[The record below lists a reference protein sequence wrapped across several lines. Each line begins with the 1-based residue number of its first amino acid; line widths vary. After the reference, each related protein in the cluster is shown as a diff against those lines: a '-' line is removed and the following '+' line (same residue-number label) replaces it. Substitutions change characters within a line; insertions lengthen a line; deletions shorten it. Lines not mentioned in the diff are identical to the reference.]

1 MHPCV
6 HSKSIHSSQDVG
18 PPVLIPDTL
27 RAGEKQCP
35 ALSAVSWNDVVG
47 GSEVASPSYLI
58 GIAALLVW

>member
-1 MHPCV
+1 M
-6 HSKSIHSSQDVG
+6 G
-18 PPVLIPDTL
+18 PPALIPDTL

-58 GIAALLVW
+58 EIVALLVW